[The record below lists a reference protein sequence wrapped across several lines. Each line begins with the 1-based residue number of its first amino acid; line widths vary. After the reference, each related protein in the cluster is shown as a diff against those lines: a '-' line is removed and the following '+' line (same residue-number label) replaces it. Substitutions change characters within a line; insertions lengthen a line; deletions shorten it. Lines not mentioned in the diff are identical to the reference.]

1 MLKGIGNAVKNWI
14 YDRKLKFRLRYRG
27 GEYFRQQVTDGIWM
41 NIITGL
47 GTGAGLR

>member
-27 GEYFRQQVTDGIWM
+27 GISGSK
-41 NIITGL
+41 
-47 GTGAGLR
+47 